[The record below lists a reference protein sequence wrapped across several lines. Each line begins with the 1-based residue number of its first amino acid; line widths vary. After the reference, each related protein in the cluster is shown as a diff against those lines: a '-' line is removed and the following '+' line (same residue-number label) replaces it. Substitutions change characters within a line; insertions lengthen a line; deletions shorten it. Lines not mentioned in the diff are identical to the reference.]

1 MAICMKTLACY
12 AFVLLISSFVFVNK
26 AWHLDEKHRHAIKIG
41 KISNELQNEGQKS
54 SGPSCRGAGHST
66 PPPGLS
72 PKWIKN
78 EGQKRS
84 GPSRGGAAH
93 SAHPPPGA
101 TPRWIK
107 NEGQKASGESR
118 GGAGHRAPP
127 PSPPLRW
134 IKNEGQKA
142 SGASR
147 GGATHRA
154 PSPPP
159 TGLIKKSGRVLVT
172 NT

>member
-1 MAICMKTLACY
+1 MYESSRIVCFC
-12 AFVLLISSFVFVNK
+12 SFVKLFCFVNE
-26 AWHLDEKHRHAIKIG
+26 AWHLDEKHCHAIQIG
-41 KISNELQNEGQKS
+41 KISIELRNEGQKS
-54 SGPSCRGAGHST
+54 SGPSCPGAGHST

-107 NEGQKASGESR
+107 NEGQKARGQSR

-127 PSPPLRW
+127 PGPPPRW